1 MVETHLYRAGK
12 TYTGTLTAANIAGS
26 TGQAVTT
33 GGVSYDPNG
42 GDGAMT
48 PTIGESGTGVTAADN
63 AFTRTGYTF
72 AGWNT
77 AKDGTGTAHQPGDAL
92 VLTKSVVVL
101 YAQWKPITYKV
112 RFGGNGATSGM
123 MADLTATYDERKTL
137 PTNRYA
143 RPGKAFAGWNTK
155 ADGSGAMYRNRAEV
169 TNLASSQ
176 DDVVVL
182 YAQWTDAMTTMP
194 ETGGTVGD
202 HGFEKTIGGGAASSA
217 SSSSHSRGGACAEA
231 GSINRKGGVTC

>member
-77 AKDGTGTAHQPGDAL
+77 AKDGTGHRPPAGRRIGPDQERRRPVRAVEAHHL
-92 VLTKSVVVL
+92 
-101 YAQWKPITYKV
+101 
-112 RFGGNGATSGM
+112 
-123 MADLTATYDERKTL
+123 
-137 PTNRYA
+137 
-143 RPGKAFAGWNTK
+143 
-155 ADGSGAMYRNRAEV
+155 
-169 TNLASSQ
+169 
-176 DDVVVL
+176 
-182 YAQWTDAMTTMP
+182 
-194 ETGGTVGD
+194 
-202 HGFEKTIGGGAASSA
+202 
-217 SSSSHSRGGACAEA
+217 
-231 GSINRKGGVTC
+231 